1 MRKGIQLIV
10 WTPYSRREH
19 FVRKGQNEKKC
30 VRERKCRRR
39 GETER
44 GRERVVVVP
53 LISMSVPFPLSLPVC
68 TALDRNLLP

>member
-1 MRKGIQLIV
+1 
-10 WTPYSRREH
+10 
-19 FVRKGQNEKKC
+19 VRKGQKEKKC

-39 GETER
+39 DETER

-53 LISMSVPFPLSLPVC
+53 FIPMSVPFPLSLPVC

>member
-1 MRKGIQLIV
+1 MRKRIQLIV
-10 WTPYSRREH
+10 WTPYSRREQ
-19 FVRKGQNEKKC
+19 FVRKGQKEKKC

-39 GETER
+39 DETER

-53 LISMSVPFPLSLPVC
+53 FIPMSVPFPLSLPVC